1 MGKTSNLWKSG
12 TTGHVFNLVKLTE
25 NYAGSLTL
33 VFFSLSFSFSF
44 QSRKY
49 GDMFAEKLSTIL
61 PEFKMLKK
69 LE

>member
-1 MGKTSNLWKSG
+1 MQAVL
-12 TTGHVFNLVKLTE
+12 HFCFFFVFECLIPRS
-25 NYAGSLTL
+25 A
-33 VFFSLSFSFSF
+33 FSF

-49 GDMFAEKLSTIL
+49 GDKFAEKLSTIL